1 MQGEHVEAR
10 YVQIV
15 KAKLR
20 SYGDLQRRI
29 DHQVTRLENLM
40 DTIDSLPAASYSGML
55 KGSSDGTTKA
65 ERYVERKDD
74 LERRI
79 DRMIQEER
87 ELRRSVESMIA
98 LLTDPDEQAIL
109 EMKYID
115 GLAWPNVCL
124 SLFGELDDYAEGED
138 RYMKRTFRIHGE
150 ALQRL
155 AAHYRDQ
162 ILASEA

>member
-1 MQGEHVEAR
+1 
-10 YVQIV
+10 
-15 KAKLR
+15 
-20 SYGDLQRRI
+20 
-29 DHQVTRLENLM
+29 M
-40 DTIDSLPAASYSGML
+40 DTIDSLPAASYSGMP

-65 ERYVERKDD
+65 ERYVKRKDD

-98 LLTDPDEQAIL
+98 LLTDPDEQAVL

-124 SLFGELDDYAEGED
+124 SLFGELDDYAED
-138 RYMKRTFRIHGE
+138 RYMKRTVRIHGE

-162 ILASEA
+162 IVASEV